1 MEAFRL
7 GLLELGYVEG
17 QSVHIEYRWGD
28 GRNDRLRSNA
38 AELVALNVDIIVAAG
53 GAQPVLAVKQMSTTI
68 PIVMTNVADPV
79 RFGIVASL
87 ARPGANITGLS
98 NTPAP
103 DLPGKRL
110 ALLKELL
117 PTSRVMA
124 VLWDSANPGSIAQ
137 WPDYESSALSLDVK
151 LEFIETRTANDLE
164 QAFSAVK
171 KVRAEALVT
180 INSPHLTTQLNRIV
194 EFAAQNSFPTM
205 SSESRWT
212 RAGGLMS
219 YGVSYTHL
227 YRRAAN
233 YVDKILKGN
242 KPGQLP
248 IEQPTTFELVIN
260 LKTAKALGLEV
271 PPSLLARADEVIE

>member
-1 MEAFRL
+1 MQFDQIERREFIALLGGAAVAWPLAAYAQQTATKAPHIAVLAEGGENTFGRLVEAFRL

-68 PIVMTNVADPV
+68 LIVMTNVADPV

-124 VLWDSANPGSIAQ
+124 VLWDQLIPARSRKGQI
-137 WPDYESSALSLDVK
+137 
-151 LEFIETRTANDLE
+151 T
-164 QAFSAVK
+164 
-171 KVRAEALVT
+171 
-180 INSPHLTTQLNRIV
+180 SPRPFH
-194 EFAAQNSFPTM
+194 
-205 SSESRWT
+205 WT
-212 RAGGLMS
+212 
-219 YGVSYTHL
+219 
-227 YRRAAN
+227 
-233 YVDKILKGN
+233 
-242 KPGQLP
+242 
-248 IEQPTTFELVIN
+248 
-260 LKTAKALGLEV
+260 
-271 PPSLLARADEVIE
+271 